1 MDEAI
6 RNVLKEKEAEFQND
20 LEYWKR
26 RCLQNEARVDQILSQ
41 KGNEANSSNP
51 SPKVGNNL
59 VSPSPDNLQLLNNE
73 SKVIRQGLA
82 DMEKRV
88 CRWVQD
94 LSEQHQISEQYQK
107 KNNIIIRGYRYNLPN
122 MNNLDFIQATA
133 NELNN
138 LFPSLNGQVLPIHID
153 DAHPLANKKTVIVK
167 FSNRWVKNE
176 IMRCKGDLQNSCLY
190 VTEHLT
196 PHTLKLID
204 SAKKLVGNENV
215 WVHNTLVFARYLDTR
230 YAIRSTRDLE
240 LLKKAVEPLPQV
252 SQAESNANTA
262 VPVPTPELSPSTE
275 YMINYPAL
283 YNSLNY
289 NNNSQPIRGGE
300 RQMRGKPSRNGRGR
314 GQYKNTY

>member
-1 MDEAI
+1 MKLTPVI
-6 RNVLKEKEAEFQND
+6 LVLH
-20 LEYWKR
+20 
-26 RCLQNEARVDQILSQ
+26 
-41 KGNEANSSNP
+41 
-51 SPKVGNNL
+51 PKVGNNL
-59 VSPSPDNLQLLNNE
+59 ASPSPDNLQLLNNE

-204 SAKKLVGNENV
+204 SAKN
-215 WVHNTLVFARYLDTR
+215 
-230 YAIRSTRDLE
+230 
-240 LLKKAVEPLPQV
+240 
-252 SQAESNANTA
+252 
-262 VPVPTPELSPSTE
+262 
-275 YMINYPAL
+275 
-283 YNSLNY
+283 
-289 NNNSQPIRGGE
+289 
-300 RQMRGKPSRNGRGR
+300 
-314 GQYKNTY
+314 